1 MIERKYSI
9 CYSDEDG
16 RDNDDNM
23 RSDIFAASFLGHNF
37 INDGLSK
44 WTTTKYQATTPQ
56 HSWIFLQ
63 YYVLHVVVVV
73 IVILEHPF
81 HEICDRKNERKVDI
95 IS

>member
-1 MIERKYSI
+1 MIVHYQYKLYRNVVWNGFVVIERKYSI

-44 WTTTKYQATTPQ
+44 WTTTKY
-56 HSWIFLQ
+56 
-63 YYVLHVVVVV
+63 
-73 IVILEHPF
+73 
-81 HEICDRKNERKVDI
+81 
-95 IS
+95 